1 MVRGAGARTDL
12 SADELPADCRRPLG
26 MWMRRAL
33 ERQGFRVIDS
43 RLAGQVIDVEV
54 VAYDSDEEVARG
66 LNIGVVERHL
76 SDIGSLIA
84 QIANTRSQ
92 TWPERTCQLSCSKWA

>member
-1 MVRGAGARTDL
+1 MEGDSKWSEERWP
-12 SADELPADCRRPLG
+12 ELICQPTNYLPIAEGLPG

-54 VAYDSDEEVARG
+54 VAYDLDEEITWG
-66 LNIGVVERHL
+66 SKIGVVECHF

-84 QIANTRSQ
+84 QIANRGLNMS
-92 TWPERTCQLSCSKWA
+92 